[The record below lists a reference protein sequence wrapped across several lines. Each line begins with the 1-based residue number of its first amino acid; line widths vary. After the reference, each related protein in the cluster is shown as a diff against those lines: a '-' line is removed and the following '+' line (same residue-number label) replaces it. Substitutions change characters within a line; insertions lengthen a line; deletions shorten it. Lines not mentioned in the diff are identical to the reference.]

1 MEFFE
6 DLEKHNVSIEEI
18 EMSMFHGEIRKI
30 KDPLYQQEK
39 DYFQEEVAQF
49 GESILRCM
57 RKKNLKRFC
66 VNFQVIQP
74 CDDTTVNFSKTV
86 VSKIVQVFEV
96 LARELIL
103 EDLNMNIDIST
114 SELVN
119 LLAAITPCFSLK
131 KLGLL
136 RLSSEAVGFRALA
149 ALVTQGR
156 LHELEVASRVLS
168 CHDPM
173 PQVSLNVTKYWRR
186 LASSIKQQHGIGSV
200 EMFQDPLQN
209 LGCQAFENTMEGSV
223 RMDGEE
229 ETKEAEDRL
238 ASITEE
244 VKKVLA
250 GSKVLWQLYIVEC
263 VVFSLCAG
271 NCRPIPWSFGHGAWR
286 GVDQQRSPDR
296 GGAAGGAGWLPA
308 PPPSRHHLPPAKVQ
322 WPRRPGQWLPL
333 PLPSPSG

>member
-1 MEFFE
+1 M
-6 DLEKHNVSIEEI
+6 EKHNISIEEI

-30 KDPLYQQEK
+30 EDPLYQQEK

-74 CDDTTVNFSKTV
+74 CDDMTLNFSKTV

-96 LARELIL
+96 LARELVL

-119 LLAAITPCFSLK
+119 LLAAVTPCFSLK

-136 RLSSEAVGFRALA
+136 RVSSEAVGFRALA
-149 ALVTQGR
+149 GLVTQGR
-156 LHELEVASRVLS
+156 LQELEVASRVLS
-168 CHDPM
+168 CHDYL

-186 LASSIKQQHGIGSV
+186 LASSIKRQHGIGSV

-209 LGCQAFENTMEGSV
+209 LGRQAFENTMEGSV

-229 ETKEAEDRL
+229 VTKEAEDRL

-244 VKKVLA
+244 VTNRLLA
-250 GSKVLWQLYIVEC
+250 CSNVPRL
-263 VVFSLCAG
+263 LCDV
-271 NCRPIPWSFGHGAWR
+271 CR
-286 GVDQQRSPDR
+286 V
-296 GGAAGGAGWLPA
+296 
-308 PPPSRHHLPPAKVQ
+308 
-322 WPRRPGQWLPL
+322 
-333 PLPSPSG
+333 